1 MTCPHHMILGN
12 QESLHAGHSS
22 SLFGSPAISRK
33 AHRVMLCLMSSNCI
47 SRDPPNLTLFREGS
61 GRFGRGRGGEIL
73 ESSFGLLGLCQPR
86 RARVGDYQRI
96 RFHHHSRSLD
106 VLVSENVMEPSLT
119 RHLVSVPASH
129 DQPRILYIGLH
140 YHVLSSTSLSSRP
153 FTSSSQL
160 RLLS

>member
-61 GRFGRGRGGEIL
+61 GRFGRGARGRDTGKFLWPPRTLSAE
-73 ESSFGLLGLCQPR
+73 ESASWRLPE
-86 RARVGDYQRI
+86 DSI
-96 RFHHHSRSLD
+96 PSSLN
-106 VLVSENVMEPSLT
+106 VLVSENVMEPSFT

-129 DQPRILYIGLH
+129 DHPRILYIGLH